1 MGTEKTKKKRV
12 GCETAAES
20 QSCSLPFRNE
30 SDLALSAAKA
40 VPVRGPAYNLPY
52 DIRKARYDISVTP
65 SDKAIRSPFR
75 TFKDLLQTVG
85 PGLGALGVGLLAL
98 KLPQVLGG
106 GVRHCIRP
114 IFIEPSGC
122 IGT

>member
-1 MGTEKTKKKRV
+1 M
-12 GCETAAES
+12 
-20 QSCSLPFRNE
+20 
-30 SDLALSAAKA
+30 
-40 VPVRGPAYNLPY
+40 PVRGPAYNLPY

-122 IGT
+122 FGT